1 MIGDSETRRKKNSG
15 ADVCTWIDRKVRK
28 LQFLSVDQYILD
40 SEDRSDQAPAE
51 KLLFGHENDECGM
64 RCVIEIIGEDQC
76 RFFHRDK
83 LTTQMARLDWD
94 IYWHYL
100 RSIYIYAKLGRTHD

>member
-51 KLLFGHENDECGM
+51 KLLSGTRMTNAECG
-64 RCVIEIIGEDQC
+64 VQ
-76 RFFHRDK
+76 
-83 LTTQMARLDWD
+83 
-94 IYWHYL
+94 L
-100 RSIYIYAKLGRTHD
+100 RRRVQILSLGQVTNSDVRGPS